1 MSNVDDTEHQ
11 ALQYFNTNR
20 NRMIM
25 LEDMRKDNLK
35 KKHPIWVDAAFKNAR
50 NILRDA
56 YLFGANQ
63 DEMLAYVTKLVNE
76 TKKEKT
82 K

>member
-1 MSNVDDTEHQ
+1 MSNVDDTEHR
-11 ALQYFNTNR
+11 ALQYFNMHR
-20 NRMIM
+20 DRMIM
-25 LEDMRKDNLK
+25 LEDMRKDLLK
-35 KKHPIWVDAAFKNAR
+35 KKHPIWIDAAFKNAR

-63 DEMLAYVTKLVNE
+63 DEMLAYVTRLVSK